1 MALRCLST
9 CTTHSSM
16 SQFFIMSYIKLHR
29 DILDSYSF
37 ANAKHLKIWVWLLLK
52 ANYKN
57 AYFNIN
63 IGKGETTVLVKRGQ
77 LIFGRFKAEE
87 ELCMDGTF
95 IYRTIQKFKELG
107 QITIKVN
114 SHYSLITICNY
125 ESYQGKENE
134 SEQAMNRQRSG
145 NEQPMNNTCTTR
157 EHIKEELE
165 YKEEKEELIINNT
178 KGSFYKAEQ
187 VDPLPEFQI
196 QSIKEQIYI
205 LRQQKLETE
214 QILSLFHAFVNEN
227 IDGTKFYHSQRD
239 IQKHFSNWIKK
250 QKFNNATT
258 TQPTKTR
265 QQTTNESLEYIR
277 EKGEELYRKLYD
289 KKKI

>member
-1 MALRCLST
+1 MKDTYYFSHDYNARNDIKIKKLLYKLGYEGYGIFWALVEDLYNNANALPTHYDILAFELRTQCDKVESVVNDFDLFEVRDGFFSSKSIE
-9 CTTHSSM
+9 CRLNDRKDKSIKASMSAKKRWQDANAMRTHSEGNA
-16 SQFFIMSYIKLHR
+16 IKER
-29 DILDSYSF
+29 
-37 ANAKHLKIWVWLLLK
+37 K
-52 ANYKN
+52 
-57 AYFNIN
+57 
-63 IGKGETTVLVKRGQ
+63 
-77 LIFGRFKAEE
+77 
-87 ELCMDGTF
+87 
-95 IYRTIQKFKELG
+95 
-107 QITIKVN
+107 
-114 SHYSLITICNY
+114 
-125 ESYQGKENE
+125 GKE
-134 SEQAMNRQRSG
+134 
-145 NEQPMNNTCTTR
+145 
-157 EHIKEELE
+157 IKES
-165 YKEEKEELIINNT
+165 KEDNIFINNA
-178 KGSFYKAEQ
+178 GSFYKAEQ

-250 QKFNNATT
+250 QKFNATT